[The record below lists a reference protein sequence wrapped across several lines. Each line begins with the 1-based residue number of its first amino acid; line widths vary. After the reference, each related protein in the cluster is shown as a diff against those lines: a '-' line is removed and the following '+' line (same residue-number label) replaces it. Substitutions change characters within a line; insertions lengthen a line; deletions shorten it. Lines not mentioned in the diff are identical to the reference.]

1 MEYREYTGT
10 ISVNLSDMG
19 KIVDMHTALLNHAET
34 KYGQSRLEQ
43 HLAGLGLTVS
53 AVIGYFSKIPGPT
66 GKIALAAAAIAA
78 QTYEILRA
86 IVSSPFTLDKVLKV
100 GLQGSTNSV
109 GLARN
114 LTCRGLRATLQ
125 DIELLNLKPHSW
137 SIPILHLRVAKVSG
151 IFKVAL
157 PLVVFNYMT
166 ALGSA
171 LPKMI
176 TTKRRA
182 VSTARFSLQYP
193 K

>member
-43 HLAGLGLTVS
+43 HLAGLGLSVS

-114 LTCRGLRATLQ
+114 LSWFASNSSKYRTIEFEAAFLEYTYTTSSGRESIRYIQSCASPRRLQ
-125 DIELLNLKPHSW
+125 
-137 SIPILHLRVAKVSG
+137 LHDG
-151 IFKVAL
+151 TWI
-157 PLVVFNYMT
+157 
-166 ALGSA
+166 SA
-171 LPKMI
+171 
-176 TTKRRA
+176 
-182 VSTARFSLQYP
+182 S
-193 K
+193 